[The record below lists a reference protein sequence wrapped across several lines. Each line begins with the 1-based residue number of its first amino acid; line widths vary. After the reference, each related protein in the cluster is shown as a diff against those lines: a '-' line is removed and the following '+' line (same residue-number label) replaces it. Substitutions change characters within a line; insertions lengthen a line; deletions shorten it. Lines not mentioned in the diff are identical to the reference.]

1 MGAITG
7 RCASSGGT
15 GARRGRALRVAL
27 LAVVTAAALLT
38 GATTAAASVP
48 TWGGGSGGSGSGGSG
63 PAFDVPQSAL
73 DAALTCGPGTT
84 NAARPVA
91 LFIAGT
97 TLTPR
102 ENYSWNY
109 FRAFTAA
116 GRPFCSVELP
126 NHAMSD
132 IQVSAEYVVA
142 AIRAV
147 HERSGR
153 KVAIVGFSQGGMI
166 GRWALKYWPDTRA
179 KVGELIGIDP
189 SNHGTLDAYPVCAAA
204 GCAPAFWQQQTASRF
219 TTALNTGPE
228 TFAGIDYTSMYTPTD
243 EVVVPN
249 LPPAPSSALTT
260 GAGRRA
266 NISTFDV
273 CPGHVA
279 DHLSMGSFDA
289 LAYALVVDALD
300 HAGPASPA
308 RIDRSVCLAPF
319 QPGVDPVTF
328 PADLATYVAGAG
340 LQVATYPHVLAEPPL
355 KPYAT
360 AGA

>member
-1 MGAITG
+1 MPVGKST
-7 RCASSGGT
+7 RM
-15 GARRGRALRVAL
+15 RALRAALVAV
-27 LAVVTAAALLT
+27 ATAAVLVT

-48 TWGGGSGGSGSGGSG
+48 AWGGGSGGSGSGGSG
-63 PAFDVPQSAL
+63 PAFDVPQSTL

-84 NAARPVA
+84 DASRPVA

-97 TLTPR
+97 TLTPQ
-102 ENYSWNY
+102 ENFSWNY

-132 IQVSAEYVVA
+132 IQVSAEYVVN

-147 HERSGR
+147 RERSGQ

-179 KVGELIGIDP
+179 KLGELIGIDP
-189 SNHGTLDAYPVCAAA
+189 SNHGTLDAYPICAAG
-204 GCAPAFWQQQTASRF
+204 GCAPSIFQQQTGSHF
-219 TTALNTGPE
+219 STALNTGPE

-289 LAYALVVDALD
+289 LAYALVIDALD
-300 HAGPASPA
+300 HDGPASPA
-308 RIDRSVCLAPF
+308 RIDRSVCLAPL
-319 QPGVDPVTF
+319 QPGVDPLTF
-328 PADLATYVAGAG
+328 PANLAGYVAGVG

-355 KPYAT
+355 KPYAQ
-360 AGA
+360 ADGGVAAVRR

>member
-1 MGAITG
+1 LSVETSTG
-7 RCASSGGT
+7 
-15 GARRGRALRVAL
+15 RGRALRASLV
-27 LAVVTAAALLT
+27 AVVTAAVLVT

-48 TWGGGSGGSGSGGSG
+48 AWGSGSGGSGSGSGTGGSG
-63 PAFDVPQSAL
+63 PGFDVPQSAL
-73 DAALTCGPGTT
+73 DAALVCGPGTT
-84 NAARPVA
+84 NASRPVA

-97 TLTPR
+97 TLTPQ
-102 ENYSWNY
+102 ENFSWNY

-116 GRPFCSVELP
+116 GRPYCSVELP

-132 IQVSAEYVVA
+132 IQVSAEYVVN

-147 HERSGR
+147 RERSGQ

-189 SNHGTLDAYPVCAAA
+189 SNHGTLDAYPICAAA
-204 GCAPAFWQQQTASRF
+204 GCAPSIFQQQTASHF
-219 TTALNTGPE
+219 STALNTGPE

-249 LPPAPSSALTT
+249 LPPAPSSALNT

-289 LAYALVVDALD
+289 VAYALVIDALD
-300 HAGPASPA
+300 HDGPASAA
-308 RIDRSVCLAPF
+308 RINRSVCLAPL

-328 PADLATYVAGAG
+328 PTSLATYLAGVG
-340 LQVATYPHVLAEPPL
+340 LQLTTYPHVLAEPPL
-355 KPYAT
+355 KPYAL
-360 AGA
+360 G

>member
-1 MGAITG
+1 MPA
-7 RCASSGGT
+7 
-15 GARRGRALRVAL
+15 
-27 LAVVTAAALLT
+27 
-38 GATTAAASVP
+38 
-48 TWGGGSGGSGSGGSG
+48 WGSGGSG

-84 NAARPVA
+84 DASRPVA

-97 TLTPR
+97 TLTPQ
-102 ENYSWNY
+102 ENFSWNY

-132 IQVSAEYVVA
+132 IQVSAEYVVN

-147 HERSGR
+147 SQRSGR

-166 GRWALKYWPDTRA
+166 GRWALKYWPDTRGD
-179 KVGELIGIDP
+179 VGDYVGIDP
-189 SNHGTLDAYPVCAAA
+189 SNHGTLDAYPACAAA
-204 GCAPAFWQQQTASRF
+204 GCAPAFFQQQSYSHF
-219 TTALNTGPE
+219 TTALNSGPE
-228 TFAGIDYTSMYTPTD
+228 TFAGIDYTTVYTPTD

-260 GAGRRA
+260 GAGRRE

-289 LAYALVVDALD
+289 LAYAVVIDALD
-300 HAGPASPA
+300 HDGPAAPA
-308 RIDRSVCLAPF
+308 RIDRGVCLQPL
-319 QPGVDPVTF
+319 QPGVDPATF
-328 PADLATYVAGAG
+328 PANLAGYLAGVG
-340 LQVATYPHVLAEPPL
+340 FQVATYPHVLAEPPL
-355 KPYAT
+355 KPYAR
-360 AGA
+360 G

>member
-1 MGAITG
+1 
-7 RCASSGGT
+7 
-15 GARRGRALRVAL
+15 V
-27 LAVVTAAALLT
+27 
-38 GATTAAASVP
+38 
-48 TWGGGSGGSGSGGSG
+48 
-63 PAFDVPQSAL
+63 
-73 DAALTCGPGTT
+73 CGPGTT
-84 NAARPVA
+84 NASRPVA

-97 TLTPR
+97 TLTPQ
-102 ENYSWNY
+102 ENFSWNY

-116 GRPFCSVELP
+116 GRPYCSVELP

-132 IQVSAEYVVA
+132 IQVSAEYVVN

-147 HERSGR
+147 RERSGQ

-189 SNHGTLDAYPVCAAA
+189 SNHGTLDAYPICAAA
-204 GCAPAFWQQQTASRF
+204 GCAPSIFQQQTASHF
-219 TTALNTGPE
+219 STALNTGPE

-249 LPPAPSSALTT
+249 LPPAPSSALNT

-289 LAYALVVDALD
+289 VAYALVIDALD
-300 HAGPASPA
+300 HDGPASAA
-308 RIDRSVCLAPF
+308 RINRSVCLAPL

-328 PADLATYVAGAG
+328 PTSLATYLAGVG
-340 LQVATYPHVLAEPPL
+340 LQLTTYPHVLAEPPL
-355 KPYAT
+355 KPYAL
-360 AGA
+360 G

>member
-1 MGAITG
+1 MGT
-7 RCASSGGT
+7 SG
-15 GARRGRALRVAL
+15 RGRALRTALVAV
-27 LAVVTAAALLT
+27 ATAAVLVT

-48 TWGGGSGGSGSGGSG
+48 AWGGGSGGSGSTG

-73 DAALTCGPGTT
+73 DAALTCGPGVA
-84 NAARPVA
+84 NASRPVA

-97 TLTPR
+97 TLTPQ
-102 ENYSWNY
+102 ENFSWNY

-132 IQVSAEYVVA
+132 IQVSAEYVVD

-147 HERSGR
+147 RERSGQ

-179 KVGELIGIDP
+179 KVGELVGIDP

-204 GCAPAFWQQQTASRF
+204 GCAPAFWQQQTLSKF

-289 LAYALVVDALD
+289 LAYALVIDALD
-300 HAGPASPA
+300 HDGPASPA
-308 RIDRSVCLAPF
+308 RIDRSVCLALL

-328 PADLATYVAGAG
+328 PTRLATYVAGVG